1 MVEDAIAEQDR
12 LRWFI
17 DLDWYQQSNRSFPAL
32 AQHCLCPKCRERLKE
47 GELSPADLFSA
58 IRDCCS
64 QTEDFVTGNLP
75 ILEGIFRLFLANGNQ
90 PLDLEELGEQLR
102 KWRGEGIYPTSPE
115 VLSRILESDHYYGL
129 RKTSG

>member
-1 MVEDAIAEQDR
+1 MVEDVIAEQDR

-64 QTEDFVTGNLP
+64 QTKDFVTGNLP
-75 ILEGIFRLFLANGNQ
+75 VLEGIFRLFLANGNQ

-115 VLSRILESDHYYGL
+115 VLSRVLESDCYYGL
-129 RKTSG
+129 RQTSS